1 MFSTY
6 MAMNAWREILARA
19 FEGVPGQQNASPQ
32 WLINPATKRRLKLDY
47 LYPDIGVA
55 IRFMGLQ
62 AKGQRRQSDWEALE
76 DEQRNQTRAEMCR
89 MNGVQMATINP
100 EDEALKQIDGLASV
114 LSRASRTLVQS
125 NRPKREKDKWLP
137 RLAEVRSRVAD
148 LRTRIDK
155 NPEQMLTTLAERWRD
170 REAGLVVDLAKDKG
184 QDPKPKRRKAL
195 KLREGL
201 RVVHGHF
208 GEGVITE
215 MKGEGDDA
223 MISILFDPA
232 PEAESAMEAVPAR
245 TFLSS
250 LVQDKLEVA
259 K

>member
-19 FEGVPGQQNASPQ
+19 FDGVPGQQNASPA

-47 LYPDIGVA
+47 LYPEIGVA
-55 IRFMGLQ
+55 VRFMGLQ

-89 MNGVQMATINP
+89 VNGVQMATINP
-100 EDEALKQIDGLASV
+100 QDEALKQIDGLASV
-114 LSRASRTLVQS
+114 LSRASRVLAQS
-125 NRPKREKDKWLP
+125 DRPKREKDQWLP

-155 NPEQMLTTLAERWRD
+155 NPEQMLSTLAERWRD
-170 REAGLVVDLAKDKG
+170 REAGLVVDLAKDE
-184 QDPKPKRRKAL
+184 QEEKPKRRRRAL

-232 PEAESAMEAVPAR
+232 QEAEEAAEAVPAR

-250 LVQDKLEVA
+250 LVQDKLEVV